1 VAFQKRN
8 LDFATYR
15 EPSMSV
21 AAAVERVPWTPKLI
35 RVMAGLLL
43 SLFVAALDTTVV
55 GTALPTIARELG
67 SFELYPWIIAGY
79 LITATTTVPIW
90 GRLADI
96 RGRRVVLL
104 VGVLIFVIAS
114 ALCALSP
121 SMGWLIAFR
130 TLQGIGA
137 GCIQPIVFTVVAD
150 IFPLPQRARLQGV
163 FSSVWAIAAIAGPA
177 LGALFVSTIGWR
189 WIFTI
194 NIPIG
199 IIATGLIWGYVERR
213 PELADRRIE
222 IWSTALL
229 TVGVVLLLIGL
240 GTGSR
245 SASPIWPLLP
255 PAVAMLGAFAW
266 LEWRAPSPT
275 LPLRLLRNGVIGSAI
290 VTSVLAG
297 TVMFGVTT
305 YIPLWVQSVQ
315 GGSAYQAG
323 VAVGAMAVGWPI
335 MSGVAGFIMVR
346 VGYQRL
352 VLAGGLALLAGTL
365 LLAFGPV
372 ASNLSWTVASTLV
385 MGAGIGTFTA
395 PLLIV
400 IQSSVG
406 WAQRGALTAFYQFS
420 RTIGGAVGV
429 AVMGIVLQRYL
440 SSAHAPFLAR
450 TELRAG
456 LDAIF
461 TILVAVS
468 LAIVAT
474 AIGVVLGSRRSTIP
488 ATRTGRTDPSAITS
502 RREPNT
508 AN

>member
-1 VAFQKRN
+1 M
-8 LDFATYR
+8 T
-15 EPSMSV
+15 
-21 AAAVERVPWTPKLI
+21 AAVDRVRWSPQLI

-55 GTALPTIARELG
+55 GTALPTISRELG

-90 GRLADI
+90 GRLADV

-104 VGVLIFVIAS
+104 VGVLIFIIAS

-150 IFPLPQRARLQGV
+150 IFPLQQRARLQGV

-199 IIATGLIWGYVERR
+199 IIATALIWGYAERR
-213 PELADRRIE
+213 PQLADRRIE
-222 IWSTALL
+222 VWSTVLL

-255 PAVAMLGAFAW
+255 PAVAMLSVFGW
-266 LEWRAPSPT
+266 LEWRASSPT
-275 LPLRLLRNGVIGSAI
+275 LPLRLLRNSVIGSAI
-290 VTSVLAG
+290 VTSILTG

-323 VAVGAMAVGWPI
+323 VAVGAMAVGWPV
-335 MSGVAGFIMVR
+335 MSAVAGFIMVR

-352 VLAGGLALLAGTL
+352 VLAGGVALLAGTL

-372 ASNLSWTVASTLV
+372 ASSVLWTVAATLV

-400 IQSSVG
+400 MQSSVD
-406 WAQRGALTAFYQFS
+406 WASRGALTAFYQFS
-420 RTIGGAVGV
+420 RTIGGAVGI
-429 AVMGIVLQRYL
+429 AIMGIVLQRSL
-440 SSAHAPFLAR
+440 TSAASPLLAR
-450 TELRAG
+450 AELQAG
-456 LDAIF
+456 LGAIF
-461 TILVAVS
+461 IILVAIA
-468 LAIVAT
+468 LAVVAT
-474 AIGVVLGSRRSTIP
+474 AIGVVLGARGST
-488 ATRTGRTDPSAITS
+488 TTGARAGVSNAVIQGTK
-502 RREPNT
+502 
-508 AN
+508 

>member
-1 VAFQKRN
+1 
-8 LDFATYR
+8 
-15 EPSMSV
+15 MSV
-21 AAAVERVPWTPKLI
+21 SAVGERVPWTPQLI

-55 GTALPTIARELG
+55 GTALPTISRELG

-96 RGRRVVLL
+96 RGRRLVLL
-104 VGVLIFVIAS
+104 IGVLIFIIAS

-121 SMGWLIAFR
+121 STGWLIAFR

-177 LGALFVSTIGWR
+177 LGALLVSTIGWR

-199 IIATGLIWGYVERR
+199 IIATGLIWGYPERR
-213 PELADRRIE
+213 PELADRRIDLR
-222 IWSTALL
+222 STALL

-255 PAVAMLGAFAW
+255 PALGMLGAFAW
-266 LEWRAPSPT
+266 LEWRASSPT
-275 LPLRLLRNGVIGSAI
+275 LPLRLLRNGVIRSAI
-290 VTSVLAG
+290 ITSILAG
-297 TVMFGVTT
+297 TVMFGVIS

-335 MSGVAGFIMVR
+335 MSGIAGFIMVR

-352 VLAGGLALLAGTL
+352 VLAGALALLAGTL
-365 LLAFGPV
+365 LLALGPA
-372 ASNLSWTVASTLV
+372 ASGISWTVASTLV

-429 AVMGIVLQRYL
+429 AIMGIVLERYL
-440 SSAHAPFLAR
+440 GSAPTPILAR
-450 TELRAG
+450 TQLRAG

-461 TILVAVS
+461 ILLVAVS
-468 LAIVAT
+468 LAVVAT
-474 AIGVVLGSRRSTIP
+474 AIGVVLGSRRSTMP
-488 ATRTGRTDPSAITS
+488 AANTVTSNQSATTP
-502 RREPNT
+502 RRDAST
-508 AN
+508 ANQRN

>member
-1 VAFQKRN
+1 MS
-8 LDFATYR
+8 AT
-15 EPSMSV
+15 
-21 AAAVERVPWTPKLI
+21 AAIERVRWTPQLI

-55 GTALPTIARELG
+55 GTALPTISRELG

-104 VGVLIFVIAS
+104 VGVLIFIIAS
-114 ALCALSP
+114 ALCAISP

-150 IFPLPQRARLQGV
+150 IFPLQQRARLQGV
-163 FSSVWAIAAIAGPA
+163 FSSVWAIAAVAGPA

-199 IIATGLIWGYVERR
+199 IIATGLIWGYSERR
-213 PELADRRIE
+213 AEVADRRIE
-222 IWSTALL
+222 VWTTGLL

-255 PAVAMLGAFAW
+255 AAAAMLGAFAW
-266 LEWRAPSPT
+266 LEWRASSPT

-290 VTSVLAG
+290 VTSILAG
-297 TVMFGVTT
+297 TVMFGVTS

-315 GGSAYQAG
+315 GGSAYEGG
-323 VAVGAMAVGWPI
+323 VAVGAMAVGWPV

-352 VLAGGLALLAGTL
+352 VLAGGLALVAGTV
-365 LLAFGPV
+365 LLALAPV
-372 ASNLSWTVASTLV
+372 GSNVSWTVAATLV

-400 IQSSVG
+400 MQSSVDWG
-406 WAQRGALTAFYQFS
+406 QRGALTALYQFS

-429 AVMGIVLQRYL
+429 AIMGIILQRYL
-440 SSAHAPFLAR
+440 TNARSPLLAR
-450 TELRAG
+450 MELRAG

-461 TILVAVS
+461 LLMVVTS
-468 LAIVAT
+468 LAVVAT
-474 AIGVVLGSRRSTIP
+474 AIGVVLGSRPS
-488 ATRTGRTDPSAITS
+488 ATRGASGALSNAVTQGTK
-502 RREPNT
+502 
-508 AN
+508 